1 MNTIASTE
9 RAFFS
14 SRCFIGTVLF
24 IASASLT
31 GFAFGATLTGTIT
44 TVAGGMS
51 GKIPALA
58 SNLVPMGVAR
68 DAQGNIY
75 VSDVG
80 DSVIRRVDL
89 SGNISTMAGDATFG
103 MSGDNGGANRAQLN
117 FAIGVAADANGNLY
131 LAKSINNRG
140 RGRAPTAIIPTFVA
154 AGTGR

>member
-58 SNLVPMGVAR
+58 SNLVPMCVAR

-75 VSDVG
+75 VSDVV

-103 MSGDNGGANRAQLN
+103 MSGDNGGANGAQLN
-117 FAIGVAADANGNLY
+117 FAIGVAADAYCNLY
-131 LAKSINNRG
+131 NSDSINNRVP
-140 RGRAPTAIIPTFVA
+140 RVAPNGIITYF
-154 AGTGR
+154 